1 VATSDA
7 GGVESPDLGFR
18 IRWPLTWRVMG
29 LTSTAQTGTLGNFM
43 TGRVLL
49 DDGRADRAAAV
60 LLAQRPAT
68 PAARAALVR
77 EGARKM
83 FPAAKLKTLPA
94 VVPGSRREQFR
105 DKDGGVTRVGEVTTI
120 DRAGVVYFLVMNAPA
135 DVYPKLRDQY
145 LDFVRSLAPLSAA
158 PGQGG
163 AGGTAPAS
171 GAGGAGAK

>member
-1 VATSDA
+1 
-7 GGVESPDLGFR
+7 
-18 IRWPLTWRVMG
+18 MG
-29 LTSTAQTGTLGNFM
+29 LSSGPETGTLGNFM

-49 DDGRADRAAAV
+49 DDGRADRAAVV

-83 FPAAKLKTLPA
+83 FPAAKLKALPP

-105 DKDGGVTRVGEVTTI
+105 DKDGGVTRLGEVTTI
-120 DRAGVVYFLVMNAPA
+120 ERAGVVHFLVMNAPA

-158 PGQGG
+158 G
-163 AGGTAPAS
+163 ARG
-171 GAGGAGAK
+171 GAGGAGGAMATGAGGGPAVAK

>member
-1 VATSDA
+1 
-7 GGVESPDLGFR
+7 
-18 IRWPLTWRVMG
+18 
-29 LTSTAQTGTLGNFM
+29 
-43 TGRVLL
+43 VLL

-83 FPAAKLKTLPA
+83 FPAAKLKTLPP

-145 LDFVRSLAPLSAA
+145 LDFVRSLSPLTASPAN
-158 PGQGG
+158 GRGG
-163 AGGTAPAS
+163 AGGSAATAS
-171 GAGGAGAK
+171 GAGGQPGGALAK